1 MNSELKMA
9 KVKLREIEK
18 MCKSRPLK
26 SPSEISDYIHG
37 NNLDEYYEFAHQMIR
52 ASWAAEWILH
62 TKRIN
67 KSRV

>member
-18 MCKSRPLK
+18 MCKARPLQT
-26 SPSEISDYIHG
+26 PSEISDYIRE
-37 NNLDEYYEFAHQMIR
+37 NNLDEYYEFASHTIR
-52 ASWAAEWILH
+52 AAWAAEWILH

-67 KSRV
+67 KSRP